1 MLSESKGGPPA
12 PATAAMM
19 LLLLATLPRLLLLV
33 LFSII
38 SCTCSATTE
47 DLLDFEMGRGVRGE
61 STSLTMSF
69 CCDELRFR

>member
-19 LLLLATLPRLLLLV
+19 LLLLATLPRLLLV
-33 LFSII
+33 LFSIT

-47 DLLDFEMGRGVRGE
+47 DRLDFEIGLGVRGD

-69 CCDELRFR
+69 CCDELRLR

>member
-1 MLSESKGGPPA
+1 MLSESRGGPPA

-19 LLLLATLPRLLLLV
+19 LLLLDTLPRLLPV
-33 LFSII
+33 LFSIT

-47 DLLDFEMGRGVRGE
+47 DLLDFEMDRGVRGD